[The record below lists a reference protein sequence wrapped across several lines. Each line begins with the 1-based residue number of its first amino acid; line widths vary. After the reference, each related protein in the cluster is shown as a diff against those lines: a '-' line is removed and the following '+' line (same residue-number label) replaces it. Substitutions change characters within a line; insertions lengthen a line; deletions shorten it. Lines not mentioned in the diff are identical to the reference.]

1 MTEALAL
8 QRAGLGNDHPQV
20 ATTLLEL
27 ATLYLETERPERAE
41 AVARQAVAIRSARLS
56 DDHWLR
62 AMADLTLAEAL
73 FATGRPRGRAAAR
86 ECAPTM
92 CSAGRSASATRR
104 TRRAER
110 LATRPRAG
118 VSPPLIRSRSALDHG
133 RPLRGVPTDPCG

>member
-1 MTEALAL
+1 MNEALAL

-27 ATLYLETERPERAE
+27 STLYLETAQPERAE

-62 AMADLTLAEAL
+62 AMSDLTLAEAL
-73 FATGRPRGRAAAR
+73 FATGRPVDALPLAVRAHHVLGRTLGDHDA
-86 ECAPTM
+86 
-92 CSAGRSASATRR
+92 R

-110 LATRPRAG
+110 LASGTGPA
-118 VSPPLIRSRSALDHG
+118 SARH
-133 RPLRGVPTDPCG
+133 